1 MMDIE
6 AKRAAAIEFWLGA
19 CKGQVDPT
27 MCAEDFTFWN
37 PQMGTLAGDV
47 FFAAASGSM
56 DIFDGPLL
64 IHVDDT
70 TAENNRV
77 AIEAHS
83 EATLINGTR
92 YANRYHMLIVF
103 NDDGKIRRMDE
114 HLDSQHMAET
124 VSPLLAA
131 ETQS

>member
-1 MMDIE
+1 MDIE

-19 CKGQVDPT
+19 CKGQVDSA

-37 PQMGTLAGDV
+37 PQMGTLAGKE

-56 DIFDGPLL
+56 DIFDGPLV

-70 TAENNRV
+70 TAEKNRV

-83 EATLINGTR
+83 EATLINGAR

-103 NDDGKIRRMDE
+103 NDAGKIQRMDE
-114 HLDSQHMAET
+114 HLDSQHMAEVVT
-124 VSPLLAA
+124 PLMMP
-131 ETQS
+131 ETQV

>member
-1 MMDIE
+1 MDIE

-19 CKGQVDPT
+19 CRGQVDRN
-27 MCAEDFTFWN
+27 MCSEDFTFWN
-37 PQMGTLAGDV
+37 PQMGTLSRDD
-47 FFAAASGSM
+47 FLAAAAGSM
-56 DIFDGPLL
+56 DIFDGPLV

-83 EATLINGTR
+83 EAKLINGAR

-103 NDDGKIRRMDE
+103 NDAGKIRRMDE
-114 HLDSQHMAET
+114 HLDSQHMAEV
-124 VSPLLAA
+124 VSPLMMP
-131 ETQS
+131 ETQG